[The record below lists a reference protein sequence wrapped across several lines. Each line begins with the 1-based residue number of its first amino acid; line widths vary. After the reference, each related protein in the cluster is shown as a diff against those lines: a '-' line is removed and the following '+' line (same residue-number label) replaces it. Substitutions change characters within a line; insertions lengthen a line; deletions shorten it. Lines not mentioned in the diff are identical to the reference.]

1 MQINAKKKYA
11 AGLSIASNVLL
22 TVLKIIAGI
31 ISGSL
36 SIISEAIHSMS
47 DFLASVLTFFSVVKS
62 SEPADR
68 DHPYG
73 HGKYEDMAGF
83 IEGILI
89 LAAAIF
95 IIYKSSQKIILGTP
109 ADIEN
114 SLGISVML
122 IAVLS
127 NIIVSSIL
135 FKVAKESNSVSLYA
149 DGEHLRTDV
158 YSSLGVLTGL
168 ILIKITGYSLID
180 PIIAILVAVFIYKA
194 GYTISKRAVMR
205 LLDYSLPNDDIEKIK
220 GIISDFGDSVSLKE
234 NSIKARQTGPSKDID
249 LILQFP
255 KETSLCE
262 CHRICDEIEKQI
274 QSVYVNSSI
283 SIHSEPI
290 CYNKN
295 CQNLCKCRD

>member
-1 MQINAKKKYA
+1 MQINTKKKIA
-11 AGLSIASNVLL
+11 AGLSIVSNVLL
-22 TVLKIIAGI
+22 TTLKIIAGLF
-31 ISGSL
+31 SGSL

-47 DFLASVLTFFSVVKS
+47 DFLASILTFFSVIKS
-62 SEPADR
+62 SEPADK

-83 IEGILI
+83 IEGVLI
-89 LAAAIF
+89 LGAAIF

-114 SLGISVML
+114 SIGISVML
-122 IAVLS
+122 IAVIS
-127 NIIVSSIL
+127 NIVVSSIL
-135 FKVAKESNSVSLYA
+135 FRVAKESNSVSLYA

-158 YSSLGVLTGL
+158 YSSLGVLIGL
-168 ILIKITGYSLID
+168 VLIKITGYSLID
-180 PIIAILVAVFIYKA
+180 PIIAILVAVLIYKA

-220 GIISDFGDSVSLKE
+220 VIISSFGNSVTLKE
-234 NSIKARQTGPSKDID
+234 NSIRARQTGPFKDID
-249 LILQFP
+249 IVLQFP
-255 KETSLCE
+255 RETSLCE

-274 QSVYVNSSI
+274 QLIYINSSI

-295 CQNLCKCRD
+295 CQNLCKCQK